1 MSGLANT
8 SARSTQTSTVLSVA
22 SHASGPTMLHECKQ
36 AILLHGGTWPPAG
49 TKTTSGRSASPATF
63 TAKENSGFLAA
74 ISTASSP
81 DELRRLCDERT
92 SLESSRLLNLS
103 NWRDTIEMP
112 GKKWGRIKGLSN
124 DQAIRVHRL
133 RKERLELYQWFESHD
148 QLYKQQGGET
158 QYTKRSRRVRE
169 INIELK
175 QITGRVQYH
184 YGMD

>member
-8 SARSTQTSTVLSVA
+8 SAPSTQTSTVLSVA

-36 AILLHGGTWPPAG
+36 AILLHGGTWPPVG
-49 TKTTSGRSASPATF
+49 TKTTSGPSVSPATF

-81 DELRRLCDERT
+81 DELRRLCEERT
-92 SLESSRLLNLS
+92 ILENSRLLNLS

-112 GKKWGRIKGLSN
+112 GKGWGRKSGWSKE
-124 DQAIRVHRL
+124 DAIRAHRL
-133 RKERLELYQWFESHD
+133 RKERLELYEWFDAND
-148 QLYKQQGGET
+148 QLYKQRGGEA